1 MIEQTRDRQLIG
13 AAGESL
19 VLSRLL
25 TKGLLASLSPRGVE
39 TADILVNP
47 LDGRTP
53 LLIQVKTRSGNDKAF
68 KWAMTQKAEN
78 ISGSNIFYCFVN
90 LENSHPDVYVIPS
103 ARVASIVKMH
113 HSDWLKETSKSG
125 KPHKDNKVRT
135 LQYSYKGKVP
145 LAPEGWM
152 EEYLENWTLLSK

>member
-1 MIEQTRDRQLIG
+1 MVALTKDRQLIG
-13 AAGESL
+13 AAGEHL
-19 VLSRLL
+19 VISRLL
-25 TKGLLASLSPRGVE
+25 SLGNLASLSPRGVE
-39 TADILVNP
+39 RADILVNP
-47 LDGRTP
+47 LNAGTP

-78 ISGSNIFYCFVN
+78 ISDPNILYCFVN
-90 LENSHPDVYVIPS
+90 LETTHPDVYVIPS
-103 ARVASIVKMH
+103 ARIAAIVKMH

-125 KPHKDNKVRT
+125 KPHKDTKVRT

-152 EEYLENWTLLSK
+152 DEYLENWSLLSQ